1 MCRMA
6 GNKEACLDRLFAVA
20 VADIKRH
27 ATSQVK
33 DHRMLTHLQPT
44 PGNPARVVI
53 LGAAGF
59 VGAATADL
67 LQPKGIPTLALGRG
81 DLDLLSD
88 GAAGKLRQFLR
99 PEDSLVVV
107 SAKAPCKNGAMLTE
121 NMRMMNAVCDA
132 LTAITLAHV
141 VYISSDAVYRDSKGL
156 LDEKSCAEPNSLHG
170 VMHLARE
177 VMLKAVVSSPL
188 AILRPTLIYGTAD
201 PHNGYGPNQF
211 RRLAAD
217 GKDIVLF
224 GEGEELRD
232 HVLIDDVAHVVDR
245 TLRHRSSGTLNIA
258 TGQVNSF
265 RSIAEAI
272 AGMAKT
278 PVQVRGT
285 ARKGPM
291 PHDGYRAFDPAATHA
306 AFPDFQYTPLMEG
319 LRRV

>member
-1 MCRMA
+1 
-6 GNKEACLDRLFAVA
+6 
-20 VADIKRH
+20 
-27 ATSQVK
+27 
-33 DHRMLTHLQPT
+33 MLTHLQPT

-59 VGAATADL
+59 VGAATAKI
-67 LQPKGIPTLALGRG
+67 LQSNGIQTLALAR
-81 DLDLLSD
+81 DRLDLLAD
-88 GAAGKLRQFLR
+88 GAAGQLRQLLQ
-99 PEDSLVVV
+99 PADSLVAV
-107 SAKAPCKNGAMLTE
+107 SARAPCKNAPMLLD
-121 NMRMMNAVCDA
+121 NIRMMTAVCEA
-132 LTAITLAHV
+132 LESTEVAHV

-156 LDEKSCAEPNSLHG
+156 LDESSCAEPGSLHG

-211 RRLAAD
+211 RRLAAA

-224 GEGEELRD
+224 GEGEERRD
-232 HVLIDDVAHVVDR
+232 HVLIDDVAQIVYRV
-245 TLRHRSSGTLNIA
+245 LRHRSSGTLNIA
-258 TGQVNSF
+258 TGQVHSF

-272 AGMAKT
+272 AGMAKI

-291 PHDGYRAFDPAATHA
+291 PHDGYRAFDPAATHG
-306 AFPDFQYTPLMEG
+306 AFPDFQYTPLMDG
-319 LRRV
+319 LRKV